1 MHVVNNIF
9 NLGIDEYDDDM
20 SVNTGAEF
28 SGVAEDDRDNDDVSI
43 NSGAEFSTAADDD
56 DDDDDDDDS
65 FNDNGYHDC
74 MVIDSRHNNDDDSF
88 IAPSDVDEDDGVAY
102 DDAMEIEHDND
113 ANDNDTD
120 IEYDNDV
127 DDNESVDMGVT
138 NGGDDVVA
146 MDTSVAES
154 SSHSAAVDSDSG
166 MML

>member
-1 MHVVNNIF
+1 M
-9 NLGIDEYDDDM
+9 M
-20 SVNTGAEF
+20 
-28 SGVAEDDRDNDDVSI
+28 
-43 NSGAEFSTAADDD
+43 
-56 DDDDDDDDS
+56 
-65 FNDNGYHDC
+65 
-74 MVIDSRHNNDDDSF
+74 IDSRHNNDDDSF

-113 ANDNDTD
+113 ANNNDTD

-166 MML
+166 R